1 VTVVHTLRYTRLTLF
16 VHNRSMYSMIG
27 GIYGMNLRN
36 GAEDSHSTFMVV
48 NALCGAGSVL
58 GFGLIMLYIRSKRW
72 M

>member
-1 VTVVHTLRYTRLTLF
+1 
-16 VHNRSMYSMIG
+16 MYSMIG